1 MVRNDVLA
9 RMANVAKSEAVL
21 RDALR
26 ALHGA
31 GVDVMPLKGVLLR
44 RVAYDDP
51 AARTVGDVDL
61 LVRGRDVRRAHE
73 ALVAAGFSVIFL
85 EAGERE
91 RCFRHPRHGMLVD
104 LHWQLFYEDYF
115 EFDAEGLFARAS
127 LDATGFP
134 TPVWRMSDRDLY
146 AHVLAH
152 AGFASWV
159 VDNPRYDDIPRVAA
173 RLRLDPEALAA
184 HLAAHGMTRF
194 ARYALRAVIRATADP
209 HSRAVLAALP
219 KDPLGDALALAT
231 LAAMPRLRAHP
242 YLAYAPRRMLYRS
255 AEAAVDNALILAGR
269 GARWLSR
276 RGKRSAAP

>member
-26 ALHGA
+26 ALRHA
-31 GVDVMPLKGVLLR
+31 DVEVMPLKGVLLR

-51 AARTVGDVDL
+51 AERSVGDVDL
-61 LVRGRDVRRAHE
+61 LVRGRDVRRAHD
-73 ALVAAGFSVIFL
+73 ALVAAGFGVIFL

-91 RCFRHPRHGMLVD
+91 RCFKHPRHGMLVD

-115 EFDAEGLFARAS
+115 DFDAEGLFARAS
-127 LDATGFP
+127 LDSVNFP
-134 TPVWRMSDRDLY
+134 VPVRRMSDLDLY

-159 VDNPRYDDIPRVAA
+159 VDAPRCEDIPRLAA
-173 RLRLDPEALAA
+173 RLRLAPEAIAA
-184 HLAAHGMTRF
+184 HLAAHRMDRF
-194 ARYALRAVIRATADP
+194 ARYALRYVIRATGDA

-219 KDPLGDALALAT
+219 RDPVGDALAAAT
-231 LAAMPRLRAHP
+231 LAVMPRIRKRP

-255 AEAAVDNALILAGR
+255 TEAAVDNALILAGR

-276 RGKRSAAP
+276 QWKKASAP